1 MTRARLLALGVV
13 VLVAAYIVVPLVAS
27 GRFSLDGPHGTLTMS
42 AYAAIVRTGAFWS
55 SLWLSVR
62 VGVATAILELI
73 LVTWTSLWVRLRAPR
88 LAPLVDTLVLIPIM
102 VPVVVIVLGVT
113 SSLRFLPSL
122 ITGTPA
128 ILVAEYVVLAMP
140 YSYRIVDAG
149 VAALDLRTLTE
160 AAGSLGARWSA
171 TMRLVLIPSLR
182 GPLLAA
188 AAMAFAL
195 SLGEYVMA
203 SLLSFTT
210 FPVWL
215 QTIGATQATEA
226 VAVSTL
232 ALVGTVVLLA
242 VVVVAAGRERTR
254 VADRQA

>member
-1 MTRARLLALGVV
+1 MSRARLAALALVAI
-13 VLVAAYIVVPLVAS
+13 VAAYVLVPLVAS
-27 GRFSLDGPHGTLTMS
+27 GRFSLDGPHGTLTLS

-62 VGVATAILELI
+62 IGIATALLELT
-73 LVTWTSLWVRLRAPR
+73 LVIWTSLWVRLRAPS

-149 VAALDLRTLTE
+149 VGALDLTTLTE
-160 AAGSLGARWSA
+160 AASSLGARWRA
-171 TMRLVLIPSLR
+171 TLRLVLIPSLR

-188 AAMAFAL
+188 GAMAFAL

-232 ALVGTVVLLA
+232 ALVGTVVVLA
-242 VVVVAAGRERTR
+242 IVIVAAGRERAR
-254 VADRQA
+254 VPDHEA